1 MVSFHPFGMALTEL
15 VRELEDIYV
24 TDRGLKIRTFSEVL
38 PGISPHEL
46 KTAVSG
52 ARVPSARLMEECA
65 RFLRVRPNYF
75 REYRELERLAA

>member
-1 MVSFHPFGMALTEL
+1 MYSIHPFGTALTDL

-24 TDRGLKIRTFSEVL
+24 TERGLKIRTFSEVL
-38 PGISPHEL
+38 PDISPYEL
-46 KTAVSG
+46 KAAVTG
-52 ARVPSARLMEECA
+52 AREPSARLMEECA